1 MKNHDY
7 AGILPEVYLN
17 MTKNQ
22 YSFPETVL
30 FKLNVEEQ
38 VAVS

>member
-1 MKNHDY
+1 MKNHDHG
-7 AGILPEVYLN
+7 GIPPEVYLN

-22 YSFPETVL
+22 YNFPEMVL